1 MGERDRE
8 VAMGAGRDE
17 RELWALEAQ
26 LRAEDP
32 GYAARFDAGARRLEA
47 QGGDGPRTEP
57 VPRGAVAVVCA
68 AFAFGLL
75 MLVLVPLMVL
85 AG

>member
-1 MGERDRE
+1 
-8 VAMGAGRDE
+8 MGADRDE
-17 RELWALEAQ
+17 TELWALEAR
-26 LRAEDP
+26 LRADDP
-32 GYAARFDAGARRLEA
+32 AYAARFDAGARRLQD
-47 QGGDGPRTEP
+47 QGGGPRTEP